1 MLSYTYLLVNFICI
15 AIPLAASFYPKH
27 SFFKQWE
34 SFFKANLIV
43 AVVFL
48 IWDYFFV
55 KMGVW
60 GFNQDY
66 LIGISIG
73 NLPVEEILFFLCI
86 PYACVFTYFSLKY
99 LIPRNPLSLVENYL
113 TITLIIV
120 LLIVAILN
128 SNKLYTSITFL
139 LLTFYLTYLKFKKRN
154 LAYHFL
160 SYIFIF
166 PLFLISNGILT
177 GSFLVEP
184 IVWYNDLENLGVRIF
199 NIPIEDVFYG
209 LLLIFLNIEFFEYFN
224 KRNYQNIS
232 H

>member
-1 MLSYTYLLVNFICI
+1 MQSYTYLLVNFVCI
-15 AIPLAASFYPKH
+15 AIPLAASFYPKY

-43 AVVFL
+43 AIVFL

-55 KMGVW
+55 NIGVW
-60 GFNQDY
+60 GFNEDY
-66 LIGISIG
+66 LIGMSIG
-73 NLPVEEILFFLCI
+73 SLPIEEILFFLCI

-99 LIPRNPLSLVENYL
+99 LIPKNPFSLLENHL
-113 TITLIIV
+113 TIVLIIV

-128 SNKLYTSITFL
+128 LNKLYTSITFL
-139 LLTFYLTYLKFKKRN
+139 LLTLYLTYLKFKKRN

-160 SYIFIF
+160 SYILIF
-166 PLFLISNGILT
+166 PLFIISNGILT

-209 LLLIFLNIEFFEYFN
+209 MLLIFLNIELFEYF
-224 KRNYQNIS
+224 RNNRY
-232 H
+232 